1 MLVKGKT
8 FCFEVPDGWESD
20 DRTGQVIAVS
30 GTASLGFMPNPV
42 LRESRIDERRDAL
55 AAVSQARLRS
65 SEGRLPGTLTLGVQA
80 LERHGVEHRRLWY
93 LLPLT
98 PDGLHGNVLSILG
111 MQELVVAEGVV
122 AELTVSVPLVEWNPG
137 DLHHAMLDTLKL
149 LPPEERTEPET
160 RAEVPVPELDEWAT
174 ARDGKP
180 REELTGV
187 EPPELVLQGAPL
199 VLSDEAVDLFTTNAQ
214 NRVFAPVTGD
224 IGDELAAAGL
234 VDEAG
239 NLTPDGF
246 WYADHILS
254 GEFRRISF
262 AGPER
267 DDVRFWFTDP
277 SAVLAIPHPEQEG
290 LRLLGYCPSNDLFRL
305 FLSWAG
311 ITPSWPMEV
320 NLELDEGAFRAKA
333 DRGVVP
339 QGHDGD
345 AGEFLTRDWR
355 LTSLSGLNG
364 SILNWIH
371 TDARGD
377 AMVWDGSRLNNTI
390 IIEQNPSEPF
400 WWTLIEA
407 VVKEGEE

>member
-30 GTASLGFMPNPV
+30 GTTSLGFMPNAV
-42 LRESRIDERRDAL
+42 LRESRIDERPDAL

-65 SEGRLPGTLTLGVQA
+65 SEGRLPGTLTLEVRA
-80 LERHGVEHRRLWY
+80 LERHGVEHRRLWC

-98 PDGLHGNVLSILG
+98 PEGLHGNVLSILG

-137 DLHHAMLDTLKL
+137 DLHHAMLDTLRP
-149 LPPEERTEPET
+149 LPPEERAEPET
-160 RAEVPVPELDEWAT
+160 ASQVPPPELDEWVT
-174 ARDGKP
+174 ARGGKP
-180 REELTGV
+180 REDLTGI

-199 VLSDEAVDLFTTNAQ
+199 VLSDEAVDLFTTNAR

-224 IGDELAAAGL
+224 IRKELADAGL

-262 AGPER
+262 AGPE
-267 DDVRFWFTDP
+267 
-277 SAVLAIPHPEQEG
+277 QEG
-290 LRLLGYCPSNDLFRL
+290 RRLLGYCPSNDLFRL
-305 FLSWAG
+305 VLSRVG
-311 ITPSWPMEV
+311 ITPSWLMEL

-333 DRGVVP
+333 DRGVIP

-345 AGEFLTRDWR
+345 AGEFLTQGWR
-355 LTSLSGLNG
+355 LKSLSGLNG
-364 SILNWIH
+364 SILDWIH

-377 AMVWDGSRLNNTI
+377 ATVWDGSRLNNTI

-407 VVKEGEE
+407 VVKEDQ